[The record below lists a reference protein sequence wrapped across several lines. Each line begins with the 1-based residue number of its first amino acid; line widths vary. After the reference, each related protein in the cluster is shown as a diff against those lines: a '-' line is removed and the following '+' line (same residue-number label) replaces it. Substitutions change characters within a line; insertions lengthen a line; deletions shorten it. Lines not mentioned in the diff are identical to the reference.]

1 MTCSWRLA
9 LEDYLHADVSIL
21 RNEKVCNERRIVFGR
36 SDLAVTSTR
45 LGHGSA
51 IGPGCGGVGAGSE
64 SPIVGN
70 EVGGISG
77 SSKDP
82 NMGRTWTGSTPR
94 GGTGAKGPGGA
105 GGAGGARDTA
115 VPAAGDLED
124 VLS

>member
-1 MTCSWRLA
+1 M
-9 LEDYLHADVSIL
+9 
-21 RNEKVCNERRIVFGR
+21 
-36 SDLAVTSTR
+36 
-45 LGHGSA
+45 
-51 IGPGCGGVGAGSE
+51 GAGSE

-70 EVGGISG
+70 EVSGIRG

-82 NMGRTWTGSTPR
+82 SIGRTWTGSTPR
-94 GGTGAKGPGGA
+94 GGTGANGPGRA